1 MRILLLLTNHFS
13 LISAICAFPHF
24 HQLLSKVPSDNLR
37 EVVSTRENKDITQS
51 NPSNL
56 MKKQQDENALIKNI
70 STDILTGVTDFV
82 RSNTTE
88 KSMCSSKYSKRSF
101 FSPSAARLPPML
113 YSFPGSGNTWC
124 RLLIEYGL
132 GIYSG
137 PTLFRIYLHRIRDI
151 DSCCSFFLH
160 WSILSFVNFCVLLKC
175 CFLSCNSTTQRNVF
189 CWEMCSIFL
198 L

>member
-151 DSCCSFFLH
+151 DSCCSFFSALVDTFLCQFLRALEVLFF
-160 WSILSFVNFCVLLKC
+160 IL
-175 CFLSCNSTTQRNVF
+175 
-189 CWEMCSIFL
+189 
-198 L
+198 